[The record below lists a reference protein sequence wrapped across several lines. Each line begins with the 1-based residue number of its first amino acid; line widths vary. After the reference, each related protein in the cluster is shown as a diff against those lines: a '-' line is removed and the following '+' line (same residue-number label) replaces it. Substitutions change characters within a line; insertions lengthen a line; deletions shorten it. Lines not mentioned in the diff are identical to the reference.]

1 MIFTSGI
8 ANGQAM
14 TMAMASLGVTLAV
27 IAVLAGVSAMIGIR
41 GEDPSARGAR

>member
-8 ANGQAM
+8 ANGHVM
-14 TMAMASLGVTLAV
+14 TMAMAAFGVTLAV

-41 GEDPSARGAR
+41 GEDPTSRGAR